1 LILGLSLLCL
11 SVACRQEP
19 PPEEDDLAIQSP
31 AGVSGQVDPAAVVEH
46 LKAQQLP
53 IGRTDVYNAEN
64 DPFKRLGRP
73 GQYVGKAL
81 FHDSRMPLEKLP
93 DMDVLAFQSSGGII
107 EVFNNPGD
115 LEDRKAALE
124 QARRQFPTAAP
135 EYQFTNGV
143 ILLRLGHVFT
153 PEQAGQY
160 EQALLSFQ
168 G

>member
-1 LILGLSLLCL
+1 MILGLLVVCL

-19 PPEEDDLAIQSP
+19 PPEGDLSLQSP
-31 AGVSGQVDPAAVVEH
+31 EGVSGQVDAAAVVEH
-46 LKAQQLP
+46 FKAQQLP

-93 DMDVLAFQSSGGII
+93 NMDVIAFQSSGGIVEI
-107 EVFNNPGD
+107 FNNPGD
-115 LEDRKAALE
+115 LEDRKSALE
-124 QARRQFPTAAP
+124 QARRQFPQAAP

-143 ILLRLGHVFT
+143 ILVRLGHVFT
-153 PEQAGQY
+153 PDQAGQY